1 MTISESER
9 LTRRQRIDP
18 RVKHAGW
25 TRIVPFRPDLS
36 PATLSA
42 TAVEEY
48 ETVNGPADSAL
59 CDGGRILGVILTEF
73 LHLALATPQLRVQ
86 IELPARS
93 TSGVH
98 NINSEEV
105 RGLGIPLPPLD
116 EQKEIVLC
124 VSRAL
129 DIADR
134 ISQVGSDLFDRL
146 TV

>member
-9 LTRRQRIDP
+9 LTWRQRIDP
-18 RVKHAGW
+18 RVQPARW

-42 TAVEEY
+42 SAVEEY
-48 ETVNGPADSAL
+48 ETANGPADSSL
-59 CDGGRILGVILTEF
+59 CDEGRILDVILTGF

-105 RGLGIPLPPLD
+105 RGLGIPLLPLD
-116 EQKEIVLC
+116 EQKENVLR

-129 DIADR
+129 DTADR